1 VVSRFRKGDSAESRE
16 IGGDAL
22 MAALSE
28 LVDFKGGGTPSK
40 AVEEYWGGDI
50 PWASVK
56 DFKSY
61 EINETVDY
69 ITDKGL
75 KNSASNLIPKGNL
88 IIPTR
93 MALGKVAINNVD
105 VAINQDL
112 RALIVKDESVVN
124 KRYLFRYMESKARY
138 LESEG
143 KGATVKGITLDVLK
157 PLDVFLPPLNEQK
170 HIAAILD
177 KADSLRR
184 KRQQAIQLADQFL
197 RSVFLDLFGDP
208 VTNPKGWEVKPIG
221 DFSVIV
227 RGSSPRPKGDPRYY
241 GGAIPRLMVRDVTRD
256 GRYVTPKIDSLT
268 EEGAKKSRPI
278 KAETV
283 VMAVSGNPGLT
294 SILKVD
300 ACIHDG
306 FIAFNE
312 LDTSVIRA
320 EFFMEMM
327 MFLKSTH
334 SSREAGAIFK
344 NLTTTQIKEMEIP
357 LPSLLMQDKYLSISA
372 RLQKSQEKI
381 NLGSTRG
388 NELFES
394 LSQKAFAGE
403 L

>member
-1 VVSRFRKGDSAESRE
+1 VIKLGCDESLPDGWKWYKAQECMDVRDGTHDSPKYFDEGYPLVTSKNLVNGKIDFSTCTYISKEDHFAISKRSAVDEGDILYAMIGTIGNPVIVEKTQEFSIKNVALFKFNNENVFNRYIFYFLNSRIAERQFNSNSR
-16 IGGDAL
+16 
-22 MAALSE
+22 
-28 LVDFKGGGTPSK
+28 GGTQKFISL
-40 AVEEYWGGDI
+40 GNIRGLQI
-50 PWASVK
+50 P
-56 DFKSY
+56 
-61 EINETVDY
+61 
-69 ITDKGL
+69 
-75 KNSASNLIPKGNL
+75 
-88 IIPTR
+88 
-93 MALGKVAINNVD
+93 
-105 VAINQDL
+105 
-112 RALIVKDESVVN
+112 
-124 KRYLFRYMESKARY
+124 
-138 LESEG
+138 
-143 KGATVKGITLDVLK
+143 
-157 PLDVFLPPLNEQK
+157 LPPLNEQK
-170 HIAAILD
+170 RIAAILD

-208 VTNPKGWEVKPIG
+208 VTNPKGWKVKPIG

-241 GGAIPRLMVRDVTRD
+241 GGAVPRLMVRDVTRD

-278 KAETV
+278 KGGTV

-294 SILKVD
+294 SILKID

-312 LDTSVIRA
+312 LDTSIIRA

-357 LPSLLMQDKYLSISA
+357 LPSLLMQDKYLSVVSG
-372 RLQKSQEKI
+372 LQKSQEKI

-394 LSQKAFAGE
+394 LSQKSFAGE